1 MFGTIEHLVEL
12 VIYLKEKLHHCI
24 IKWILSLNQLVKGDS
39 AHLRPLPLFVRL
51 LRVLAGLEEG
61 LGAVLLELVALALHL
76 TSLLC
81 VDVLG
86 HPALVGRPTWA
97 GNKDE
102 FDIKQGG

>member
-51 LRVLAGLEEG
+51 LRVLAGLENG

-76 TSLLC
+76 ASLLR